1 MISHEENL
9 GKLMLEYEVD
19 SCLKGL
25 RGPLP
30 NTPPLATKHSV
41 SYVKET
47 LKVLKGM
54 YGDITE
60 PLIRETCGP
69 IREEVVRKYLRYAKE
84 MKNEDLGSL

>member
-1 MISHEENL
+1 MISHEENI

-19 SCLKGL
+19 CCLKGL

-30 NTPPLATKHSV
+30 NTPPLATKKSV

-47 LKVLKGM
+47 LKVLKAM
-54 YGDITE
+54 YGAVTE

-69 IREEVVRKYLRYAKE
+69 IREEMVRKYLHYAKE
-84 MKNEDLGSL
+84 MENEDLSSV